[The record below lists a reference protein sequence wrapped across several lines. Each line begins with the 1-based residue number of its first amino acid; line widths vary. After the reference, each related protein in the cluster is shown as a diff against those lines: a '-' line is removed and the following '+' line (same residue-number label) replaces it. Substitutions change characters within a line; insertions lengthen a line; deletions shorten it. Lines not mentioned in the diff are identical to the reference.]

1 MTRSCDAVRDMKSS
15 GSCEVDRDTGSD
27 KSLSVLLE
35 EEYFLL
41 KVLSYVVEDG
51 LHECRL
57 VCRRWRDACGK
68 LPVQLR
74 TKGIPSAKLPK
85 AADLFPETKTLNL
98 CEWTLSADVIER
110 HVVTHLPRLKNLK
123 HFSLFLYGE
132 SIDLR
137 NLVAALS
144 KKIVDLEL
152 SSRKTFPK
160 DLPEELV
167 DLTNLTSLRMHSD
180 RQMRLFHSD
189 ALTPIRFF
197 NGLRQL
203 KTLTLWN
210 ACLDRPS
217 LDAFAAMTGLT
228 ELNLGGRYAQMDD
241 RLVCQQ
247 LCLLSN
253 LKMLAIPVPEMLI
266 DSEVVVSRACLPK
279 IRRIES
285 SFFYVRHRR
294 WW

>member
-1 MTRSCDAVRDMKSS
+1 MTRSCDAVRDIKSS

-74 TKGIPSAKLPK
+74 MKGIPSAKLSK

-137 NLVAALS
+137 NLVACFSLMQHLRLLRLLIQHEDTLHCLIHDLS
-144 KKIVDLEL
+144 HLQ
-152 SSRKTFPK
+152 
-160 DLPEELV
+160 
-167 DLTNLTSLRMHSD
+167 NLTSLSLSHNFVLQNDLDPNSCV
-180 RQMRLFHSD
+180 QGLSRLGTAIELLINRRGELVF
-189 ALTPIRFF
+189 P
-197 NGLRQL
+197 
-203 KTLTLWN
+203 TL
-210 ACLDRPS
+210 
-217 LDAFAAMTGLT
+217 TGLT
-228 ELNLGGRYAQMDD
+228 SLIVYGGDTGEPPRFSRNLQ
-241 RLVCQQ
+241 
-247 LCLLSN
+247 
-253 LKMLAIPVPEMLI
+253 
-266 DSEVVVSRACLPK
+266 
-279 IRRIES
+279 
-285 SFFYVRHRR
+285 VRQSLDLFV
-294 WW
+294 